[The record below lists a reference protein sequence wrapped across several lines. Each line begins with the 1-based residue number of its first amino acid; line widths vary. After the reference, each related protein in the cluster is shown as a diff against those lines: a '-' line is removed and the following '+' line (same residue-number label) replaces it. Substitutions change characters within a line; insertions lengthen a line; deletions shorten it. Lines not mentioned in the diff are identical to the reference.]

1 VDDARIDE
9 WMTKLQAKQDKIVSM
24 DPEKK
29 VNDDKIQF
37 DHRVDSDG
45 SAIGSTTALPKSKN
59 FYRLSLTDASQF
71 LSPTTS

>member
-1 VDDARIDE
+1 
-9 WMTKLQAKQDKIVSM
+9 MTKLQAKQDKIVSM

-45 SAIGSTTALPKSKN
+45 SAIGSTTALLKV
-59 FYRLSLTDASQF
+59 QEF
-71 LSPTTS
+71 LSSLAD

>member
-1 VDDARIDE
+1 MDDARIDE
-9 WMTKLQAKQDKIVSM
+9 RMTKLQAKQDKIVSM

-45 SAIGSTTALPKSKN
+45 SAIGSTTALHKV
-59 FYRLSLTDASQF
+59 QEF
-71 LSPTTS
+71 LSSLAD